1 MDRFTEQKRKE
12 IMASIKSRHTL
23 PEKLVRR
30 CLRKLKLRFRGNV
43 KQLPGTPDIVILGQK
58 KAIFVHGCFW
68 HGHKGCSRATRPE
81 TNKTFWDKKIDGNMA
96 RDRKNL
102 QELKKKGWTVLV
114 IWQCQTKN
122 ETVLMR
128 RLEQFYKK
136 EM

>member
-1 MDRFTEQKRKE
+1 
-12 IMASIKSRHTL
+12 MASIKSRHTL